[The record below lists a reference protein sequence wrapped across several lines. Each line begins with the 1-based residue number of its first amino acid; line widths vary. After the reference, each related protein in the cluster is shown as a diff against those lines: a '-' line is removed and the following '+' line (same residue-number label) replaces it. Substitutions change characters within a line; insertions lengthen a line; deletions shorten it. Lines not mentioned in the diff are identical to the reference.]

1 MDEAIT
7 AVAGVGAVALTRGAS
22 LAARQG
28 LERRQRRLRWLASL
42 RDAQRE
48 RDPDAEARRELALLD
63 DNRERI
69 AAALET
75 IDEFGRFEGALDD
88 PGDSA
93 PGDSAPGGTIT
104 AADLACSICAEAARS
119 LRVQAHLGAA
129 SVRRLVGDGTA
140 GDAVNG
146 V

>member
-75 IDEFGRFEGALDD
+75 IDEFGRLEGARDD
-88 PGDSA
+88 PNDSV
-93 PGDSAPGGTIT
+93 PGGTIT

>member
-1 MDEAIT
+1 MTAMDEAIT
-7 AVAGVGAVALTRGAS
+7 AVAGVGAVSLTRGAS

-28 LERRQRRLRWLASL
+28 LQRRQRRLRWLASL
-42 RDAQRE
+42 RDAQHE

-69 AAALET
+69 AAALAT
-75 IDEFGRFEGALDD
+75 IDEFGRLGGAPDASY
-88 PGDSA
+88 GSA
-93 PGDSAPGGTIT
+93 PDGTIT
-104 AADLACSICAEAARS
+104 AADLASCICAEAARS

-129 SVRRLVGDGTA
+129 SVRRLVGDARA
-140 GDAVNG
+140 GDAVNE

>member
-75 IDEFGRFEGALDD
+75 IDEFGRLEGARDD
-88 PGDSA
+88 